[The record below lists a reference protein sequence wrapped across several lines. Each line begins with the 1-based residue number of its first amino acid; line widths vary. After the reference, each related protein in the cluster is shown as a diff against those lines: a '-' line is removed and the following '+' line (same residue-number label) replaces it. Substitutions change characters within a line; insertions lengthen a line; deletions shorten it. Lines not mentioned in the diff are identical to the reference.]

1 MKALKTKKVKALFS
15 TFTFFVITPAIF
27 YALPD
32 MLSDTVN
39 LFLPFARR
47 DANTLRPL
55 ALSIL
60 LLKPCLFTLFLFEGW
75 NVLFIAAISFFSY
88 SFESAKLGTFFDIPN
103 FCLSFREKVF
113 YVSVNLKDG
122 GLILPHFVWLFD
134 QIRLF
139 LRQIIK

>member
-1 MKALKTKKVKALFS
+1 MKAIKTKKVKALSS
-15 TFTFFVITPAIF
+15 TFTFFCDNTGDF

-60 LLKPCLFTLFLFEGW
+60 LRKPCLFTLFLFEG
-75 NVLFIAAISFFSY
+75 
-88 SFESAKLGTFFDIPN
+88 
-103 FCLSFREKVF
+103 
-113 YVSVNLKDG
+113 
-122 GLILPHFVWLFD
+122 
-134 QIRLF
+134 
-139 LRQIIK
+139 